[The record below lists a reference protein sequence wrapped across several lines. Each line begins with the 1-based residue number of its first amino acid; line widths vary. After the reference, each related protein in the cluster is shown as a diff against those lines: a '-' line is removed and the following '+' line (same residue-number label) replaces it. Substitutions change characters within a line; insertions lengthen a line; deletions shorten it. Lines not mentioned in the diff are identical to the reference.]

1 MKMDKK
7 TEEFYIRLKEELQ
20 ATSDW
25 PSVYLYKF
33 IVPTNTQ
40 KIVSVENAF
49 DNMGAVI
56 NTQQSKNGKFT
67 SISVNVMMTSPEA
80 VVEKYQELSTV
91 EGIISL

>member
-1 MKMDKK
+1 MDKK

-33 IVPTNTQ
+33 IVPTDTQ
-40 KIVSVENAF
+40 KIVIVENAF

-67 SISVNVMMTSPEA
+67 SISVNVMMASPEA

>member
-1 MKMDKK
+1 MDKK

-33 IVPTNTQ
+33 IVPTDTQ
-40 KIVSVENAF
+40 KIDLVENAF

-67 SISVNVMMTSPEA
+67 SISVNVMMASPDE